1 MYWPHTSCRAG
12 CGAGTNS
19 FCVGL
24 LQRCDCGGDGSWGGA
39 MYLGGAG
46 GGEGGRGGSGG
57 SGGHANMSDSTDGA
71 AATAPS
77 PTNGRYAQRRHRQ
90 AGKQLG
96 PRSVGVWGEIHGTS
110 TRCGEGNLIISYH
123 LISSSCSCP
132 KVLKPPCRIHPTIT
146 SRRQPRR
153 SQIHDDHTAPRR
165 RSHSAL
171 HFTAYRTLLPSL
183 KGAPFKMGLAGRTYQ
198 RRLLED
204 AAEQPGAA
212 PALGREGEGDLV
224 HAARLV

>member
-1 MYWPHTSCRAG
+1 
-12 CGAGTNS
+12 
-19 FCVGL
+19 
-24 LQRCDCGGDGSWGGA
+24 

-77 PTNGRYAQRRHRQ
+77 PTNGWYAQRRHRQ

-96 PRSVGVWGEIHGTS
+96 RVRLAFGEKLTEPLVNVA
-110 TRCGEGNLIISYH
+110 RNLIISYH

-183 KGAPFKMGLAGRTYQ
+183 EDAPFKMGLAGRTYQ

>member
-90 AGKQLG
+90 AGKQRGRVRLALG
-96 PRSVGVWGEIHGTS
+96 EKFTEPLLAWRDA
-110 TRCGEGNLIISYH
+110 IISCH

-183 KGAPFKMGLAGRTYQ
+183 EDAPFKMGLAGRTYQ

>member
-1 MYWPHTSCRAG
+1 
-12 CGAGTNS
+12 
-19 FCVGL
+19 
-24 LQRCDCGGDGSWGGA
+24 

-46 GGEGGRGGSGG
+46 GGEGGSGGSGG
-57 SGGHANMSDSTDGA
+57 SGGHANMSDSTGGA

-96 PRSVGVWGEIHGTS
+96 PCLGRNSRNLYRVWRE
-110 TRCGEGNLIISYH
+110 NLIISYH

-183 KGAPFKMGLAGRTYQ
+183 EDAPFRMGLAGRTYQ